1 MPILKEHY
9 SFDRTD
15 IHQLRDFLVNQR
27 RLSGWTQEELSD
39 RSGVSVRTIRN
50 LETGSN
56 TNPRRTS
63 VSLLLTALGA
73 TATAFPEPAPWDSG
87 RRPALGQS
95 PDLHSD
101 PTALPPWQGPRP
113 LGDAL
118 VGRQADLGHVLSA
131 AQRSRLIVLT
141 GPGGVGKTRIALAAA
156 SRLRPLF
163 QGGVAVAELHDVPPQ
178 HLEPAASAAE
188 LTRVVRRLTSGNEGG
203 VRGSAGLGRRLL
215 VLDSAEHVSQQT
227 ARIARQLLDEH
238 PGLQIIVTSRRALA
252 VGAAETWEVEPL
264 SCDRRD
270 DSDTELP
277 SAVELFVRRVRASLP
292 TLDLGNRLPLVQQLC
307 RLLDGMPLAIEVAA
321 RGLRSLPLTTLL
333 HDGTLFHL
341 LAHVDAG
348 DLSRHRTLSDSVRW
362 SYELLPAPHRELLR
376 ELSSLPGTFSLDAI
390 PARAGGGF
398 GSTRVAHLLAEL
410 ADVSLV
416 QINRGQQYR
425 YGVHALVRHWVTQ
438 EEASTDLGRSA
449 EQAREQPVLAGSAW
463 RRAI

>member
-15 IHQLRDFLVNQR
+15 IRQLRDFLVNQR

-73 TATAFPEPAPWDSG
+73 TATAFSEPTPWDSG
-87 RRPALGQS
+87 RRPALGQP

-118 VGRQADLGHVLSA
+118 VGREADLRHVLSA

-163 QGGVAVAELHDVPPQ
+163 QGGVAVAELHDIPPQ

-188 LTRVVRRLTSGNEGG
+188 LTRVVRRLTSNDGG
-203 VRGSAGLGRRLL
+203 ARGGAGLGRRLL

-264 SCDRRD
+264 SCDQRD
-270 DSDTELP
+270 GSDTELP
-277 SAVELFVRRVRASLP
+277 SAVELFLRRVRASLP
-292 TLDLGNRLPLVQQLC
+292 TLDLGNRMPLVQQLC

-333 HDGTLFHL
+333 HDRTLFHL

-362 SYELLPAPHRELLR
+362 SYELLPPPHRQLLR
-376 ELSSLPGTFSLDAI
+376 ELSSLPRTFSLDAI
-390 PARAGGGF
+390 PPQSGGGCA
-398 GSTRVAHLLAEL
+398 STRVAHLLAEL

-438 EEASTDLGRSA
+438 EEASTGLGRSA
-449 EQAREQPVLAGSAW
+449 EQGRDRPVLAGSAW
-463 RRAI
+463 RRAM

>member
-15 IHQLRDFLVNQR
+15 IHQLRDFLLNQR

-63 VSLLLTALGA
+63 VNLLLTALGA
-73 TATAFPEPAPWDSG
+73 TAAVFSEPAPWDSG
-87 RRPALGQS
+87 RRPAFGHP
-95 PDLHSD
+95 PDLHSE
-101 PTALPPWQGPRP
+101 PASLPPWQGPRP

-163 QGGVAVAELHDVPPQ
+163 QGGVAVAELHDIPPQ

-188 LTRVVRRLTSGNEGG
+188 LTRVVRRLTSNEGG
-203 VRGSAGLGRRLL
+203 ARSGAGLGRRLL

-264 SCDRRD
+264 SYDQLD
-270 DSDTELP
+270 GSDTELP
-277 SAVELFVRRVRASLP
+277 SAVELFLRRVRASLP

-333 HDGTLFHL
+333 HDGMLFHL

-362 SYELLPAPHRELLR
+362 SYELLPPPHRELLR
-376 ELSSLPGTFSLDAI
+376 ELSSLPRTFSLDAI
-390 PARAGGGF
+390 PARSGGGF

-410 ADVSLV
+410 ADVSLI
-416 QINRGQQYR
+416 QIHRGQQYR

-438 EEASTDLGRSA
+438 EEASADLGRSA
-449 EQAREQPVLAGSAW
+449 EHGRDRPVLAGSAW

>member
-15 IHQLRDFLVNQR
+15 IHQLRDFLLNQR

-63 VSLLLTALGA
+63 VNLLLTALGA
-73 TATAFPEPAPWDSG
+73 TAAVFSEPAPWDSG
-87 RRPALGQS
+87 RRPAFGHP
-95 PDLHSD
+95 PDLHSE
-101 PTALPPWQGPRP
+101 PASLPPWQGPRP

-163 QGGVAVAELHDVPPQ
+163 QGGVAVAELHDIPPQ

-188 LTRVVRRLTSGNEGG
+188 LTRVVRRLTSNEGG
-203 VRGSAGLGRRLL
+203 ARSGAGLGRRLL

-264 SCDRRD
+264 SYDQLD
-270 DSDTELP
+270 GSDTELP
-277 SAVELFVRRVRASLP
+277 SAVELFLRRVRASLP

-333 HDGTLFHL
+333 HDGMLFHL

-362 SYELLPAPHRELLR
+362 SYELLPPPHRELLR
-376 ELSSLPGTFSLDAI
+376 ELSSLPRTFSLDAI
-390 PARAGGGF
+390 PVRSGGGF

-410 ADVSLV
+410 ADVSLI
-416 QINRGQQYR
+416 QIHRGQQYR

-438 EEASTDLGRSA
+438 EEASADLGRSG
-449 EQAREQPVLAGSAW
+449 EHGRDRPVLAGSAW

>member
-1 MPILKEHY
+1 M
-9 SFDRTD
+9 
-15 IHQLRDFLVNQR
+15 
-27 RLSGWTQEELSD
+27 
-39 RSGVSVRTIRN
+39 
-50 LETGSN
+50 
-56 TNPRRTS
+56 
-63 VSLLLTALGA
+63 
-73 TATAFPEPAPWDSG
+73 
-87 RRPALGQS
+87 
-95 PDLHSD
+95 
-101 PTALPPWQGPRP
+101 
-113 LGDAL
+113 
-118 VGRQADLGHVLSA
+118 
-131 AQRSRLIVLT
+131 
-141 GPGGVGKTRIALAAA
+141 GKTRIALAAA

-163 QGGVAVAELHDVPPQ
+163 QGGVAVAELHDIPPQ

-203 VRGSAGLGRRLL
+203 VRGGAALGRRLL
-215 VLDSAEHVSQQT
+215 VLDSAEHVSQHT

-270 DSDTELP
+270 GSDTELP
-277 SAVELFVRRVRASLP
+277 SAVELFLRRVRASLP

-333 HDGTLFHL
+333 HDRTLFHL

-376 ELSSLPGTFSLDAI
+376 ELSSLPSTFSLDAI
-390 PARAGGGF
+390 PAQAGGGF

-449 EQAREQPVLAGSAW
+449 EQARDRPVLAGSA
-463 RRAI
+463 